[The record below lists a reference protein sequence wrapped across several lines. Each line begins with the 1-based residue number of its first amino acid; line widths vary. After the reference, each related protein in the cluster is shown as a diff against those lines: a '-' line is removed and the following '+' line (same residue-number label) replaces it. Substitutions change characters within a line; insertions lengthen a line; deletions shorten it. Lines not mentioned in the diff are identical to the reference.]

1 MTTAARPINE
11 ASCHWYY
18 PDAHPC
24 YEVPRADGSGMRPTT
39 LADARKLGLLPSVTT
54 ILNVLR
60 KPQLESWLIEQSV
73 LAALTTPRN
82 EGEALDAF
90 VQRVLHTEK
99 VQDQESGI
107 AKKRGTE
114 IHDALEQWAKGYPIH
129 QEMKPWIE
137 PVADFLNKFG
147 AVIEAERIVVSD
159 IDGYAGRTD
168 LIQERY
174 DNRNEHVWDFKT
186 TRKLPQNPWP
196 EHLMQLSAYA
206 YACYGGVEDEVSTGN
221 IYISTV
227 EQGKFMV
234 LESHTWWP
242 IYRDGFKPLLTHWKW
257 ANRYP

>member
-1 MTTAARPINE
+1 MTTSARPSSE
-11 ASCHWYY
+11 ASCHWYTKTGE
-18 PDAHPC
+18 AC

-54 ILNVLR
+54 ILGVLR
-60 KPQLESWLIEQSV
+60 KPQLESWLVEQSV

-99 VQDQESGI
+99 VQDQESDI

-114 IHDALEQWAKGYPIH
+114 IHDALEQWAKGYPIQ

-147 AVIEAERIVVSD
+147 PVIEAERIVVHEA
-159 IDGYAGRTD
+159 GYAGRTD

-174 DNRNEHVWDFKT
+174 SNGSEHVWDFKT
-186 TRKLPQNPWP
+186 TKKLPKAPWS
-196 EHLMQLSAYA
+196 EHLLQLSAYA
-206 YACYGGVEDEVSTGN
+206 SAVYGEECGTSTGN
-221 IYISTV
+221 IYISTI
-227 EQGKFMV
+227 EPGKFV
-234 LESHTWWP
+234 VFENDDWWP
-242 IYRDGFKPLLTHWKW
+242 TYLDGFKPLLDHWKW
-257 ANRYP
+257 ANRFYP